1 MATRRHS
8 RVVGLAIVIALAVA
22 FLMSRLNLH
31 ERTTSTHLEDGLTAL
46 RSALDGDT
54 SSYDRAERAF
64 SGAAG
69 NVVFDAFPLFA
80 LEMTRLLRAET
91 PAPPATAPVLEA
103 LRARRFEDAL
113 VLASNLPSEL
123 SGRDHLLRLVSELHR
138 CAP

>member
-1 MATRRHS
+1 MATRRLH
-8 RVVGLAIVIALAVA
+8 RVVGLSIVIALAA
-22 FLMSRLNLH
+22 GFLISRLNLH
-31 ERTTSTHLEDGLTAL
+31 ERTTSTDLEDGLTAL
-46 RSALDGDT
+46 RYALDGET

-80 LEMTRLLRAET
+80 LEMTRLLRSASPL
-91 PAPPATAPVLEA
+91 PAAVGPVVEA

-113 VLASNLPSEL
+113 VLASKLPPEL

-138 CAP
+138 RAP